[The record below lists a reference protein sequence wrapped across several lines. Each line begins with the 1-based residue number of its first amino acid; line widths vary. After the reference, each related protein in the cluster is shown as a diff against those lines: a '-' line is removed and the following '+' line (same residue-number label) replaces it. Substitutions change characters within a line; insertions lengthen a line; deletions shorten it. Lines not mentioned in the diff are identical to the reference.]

1 MRLGEGSVAPLRVE
15 TTKEDFVES
24 ARVPRAAQKVN
35 VDDVEGPRI
44 ERPTDA
50 VVRITS
56 TNICVSDLHMYEDS
70 DAYEHLD
77 KRAGG
82 WTKVVL
88 HPV

>member
-1 MRLGEGSVAPLRVE
+1 MKALVYHGPH
-15 TTKEDFVES
+15 
-24 ARVPRAAQKVN
+24 KVN

-56 TNICVSDLHMYEDS
+56 TNICVSDLHMYEGS

-77 KRAGG
+77 ERAGG